1 VPKNKK
7 PVPQRDASGNHHDV
21 PRKPASSAHIR
32 PVSAVALEHIRPHPH
47 NARTH
52 SRKQIRQ
59 IAASIQA
66 VGFAS
71 PVLIDEHGTLLA
83 GHGRLEAAKLLAFK
97 TIPAIVVDGL
107 TEPRKRALLLADNRI
122 AQNAGWNR
130 ERLAEEFLSL
140 PELLLEDGLDITV
153 TGFEPAEI
161 DAVLTDFEDDGSDPL
176 DDLDP
181 ALLSGPAVTRTGD
194 LWQLGPHR
202 LLCGDAREPNDL
214 SRRWVATVPI
224 WPFSIPLIMCGYGTS
239 GAAAKSSI
247 VNSRWRQARCPKPH
261 SRIFS
266 PTRSRVRAAFRSMV
280 RCTLCVW
287 IGATLAN
294 SLLPA
299 PQFTARCSI

>member
-1 VPKNKK
+1 VGKTKEPAQ
-7 PVPQRDASGNHHDV
+7 QRGASGNHHDG

-32 PVSAVALEHIRPHPH
+32 PVSAVALEHIKPHPH
-47 NARTH
+47 NPRTH

-59 IAASIQA
+59 IADSIRA

-97 TIPAIVVDGL
+97 TVPAIVVDGL
-107 TEPRKRALLLADNRI
+107 TEARKRALLLADNRI

-176 DDLDP
+176 DELDP
-181 ALLSGPAVTRTGD
+181 ALLSGRWSREQAISGSSVHTG
-194 LWQLGPHR
+194 
-202 LLCGDAREPNDL
+202 C
-214 SRRWVATVPI
+214 
-224 WPFSIPLIMCGYGTS
+224 C
-239 GAAAKSSI
+239 AAMPG
-247 VNSRWRQARCPKPH
+247 NPM
-261 SRIFS
+261 
-266 PTRSRVRAAFRSMV
+266 T
-280 RCTLCVW
+280 
-287 IGATLAN
+287 
-294 SLLPA
+294 
-299 PQFTARCSI
+299 